1 MTEKDLLTRI
11 QKSTNLVV
19 MPDTRLKDL
28 RQQRDRID
36 LLISDEVER
45 MRENDQPWSLIAE
58 ALGVTRQAAQ
68 QRYGNTTNK

>member
-1 MTEKDLLTRI
+1 MQDILTRI
-11 QKSTNLVV
+11 QASTSVVV

-28 RQQRDRID
+28 CEQRDRLE

-45 MRENDQPWSLIAE
+45 MRENDQPWSLIAD

-68 QRYGNTTNK
+68 QRYGTTTNK

>member
-1 MTEKDLLTRI
+1 MTEKDLLTHI
-11 QKSTNLVV
+11 QKSTNLAV